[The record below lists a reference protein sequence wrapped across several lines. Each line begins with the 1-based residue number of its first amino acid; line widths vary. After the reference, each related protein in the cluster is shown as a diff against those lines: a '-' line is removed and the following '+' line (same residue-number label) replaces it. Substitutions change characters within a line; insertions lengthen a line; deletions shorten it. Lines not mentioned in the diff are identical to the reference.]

1 MSSAAAGMTQQT
13 QIHSSF
19 ELMRGEELVTSL
31 LVLLTCELS
40 GGMGEGDLDWKASW
54 EMKPES
60 WDETEERRAGVC
72 WGSTEEDEEDEALK
86 RKWEVGEWQCEPLE
100 RESLLFTLFRL
111 LQEGD
116 GRRLNIRKEE
126 QGNVGHNSRHNSL
139 EGLYSN
145 LQIVFCF
152 IYLSFEVS
160 LSEISLQHNGGGAH
174 RRLQIIFTVNDPQ
187 NMMSPLLIW
196 TVSSEASLT
205 PFITFSCFA

>member
-1 MSSAAAGMTQQT
+1 M
-13 QIHSSF
+13 
-19 ELMRGEELVTSL
+19 TSL

-72 WGSTEEDEEDEALK
+72 WGSTEEDEEEEARK

-116 GRRLNIRKEE
+116 GRRLNVAQTVWR
-126 QGNVGHNSRHNSL
+126 SYTPACRS
-139 EGLYSN
+139 
-145 LQIVFCF
+145 
-152 IYLSFEVS
+152 SF
-160 LSEISLQHNGGGAH
+160 L
-174 RRLQIIFTVNDPQ
+174 IFV
-187 NMMSPLLIW
+187 
-196 TVSSEASLT
+196 
-205 PFITFSCFA
+205 